1 MPVVDAEQLRTKVK
15 EMYRSVA
22 EEPHGTFHFEM
33 GRQLAL
39 RLGYPAAQ
47 LDLVPAEAIES
58 FAGVGY
64 HLGLATLAPGDR
76 VLDMGSGSGMDAFLA
91 ALAVA
96 PGGQVIGID
105 MTDEQLAK
113 ARRLAA
119 GVSFQDVRFKKG
131 YIERVPVETASVDV
145 VISNGVINLC
155 ADKRAVLTEIA
166 RVLKPGGRMAI
177 SDIVTEKQLTEAIV
191 CDVNLWAS
199 CIGGAAQ
206 QDDYLESIED
216 AGMKVSQLQQNP
228 QYGFISS
235 SAQGAT
241 TAFGV
246 KSVSILAVKA

>member
-15 EMYRSVA
+15 EMYRAVA
-22 EEPHGTFHFEM
+22 EEPNGTFHFEM

-39 RLGYPAAQ
+39 RLGYPAGQ
-47 LDLVPAEAIES
+47 LDRVPADAIES

-76 VLDMGSGSGMDAFLA
+76 VLDMGSGSGMDASLS
-91 ALAVA
+91 ALAVS

-119 GVSFQDVRFKKG
+119 GAGIQNVRFEKS

-155 ADKRAVLTEIA
+155 ADKQAVLTEIA
-166 RVLKPGGRMAI
+166 RVLKRLFTIRGVA
-177 SDIVTEKQLTEAIV
+177 EA
-191 CDVNLWAS
+191 
-199 CIGGAAQ
+199 
-206 QDDYLESIED
+206 
-216 AGMKVSQLQQNP
+216 
-228 QYGFISS
+228 
-235 SAQGAT
+235 
-241 TAFGV
+241 
-246 KSVSILAVKA
+246 